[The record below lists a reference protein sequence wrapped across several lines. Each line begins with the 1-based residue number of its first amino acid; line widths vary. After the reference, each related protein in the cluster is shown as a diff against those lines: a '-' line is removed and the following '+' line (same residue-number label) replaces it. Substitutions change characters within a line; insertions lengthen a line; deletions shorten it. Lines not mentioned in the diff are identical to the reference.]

1 MMNTIIS
8 IFTCVFESVMY
19 FSLLSTYTQLKE
31 KFSRCSVFIGIAI
44 LSLLIY
50 ISNNFFSFGMWN
62 AAGIIASIFIMSFMY
77 ECHIAIRLI
86 ISTFGVFLSATVE
99 IITLFSMAY
108 LSNVSSADIINIDE
122 LRILGTVLSKILS
135 FAAFKFVCS
144 KGKNK
149 VQKTNTYWAMFFLT
163 FLTSAL
169 SVFLFFNLSYNSPDK
184 SLNNITAICSVGLLI
199 SNFFVLYLFE
209 HMTKQSEIINKQKIF
224 EQQLKSQSK
233 HFDEILFTQKQL
245 RKFKHDIS
253 NHLTALVGYFK
264 KNSNDEGIEYIKKL
278 EASLKESN
286 NSISTG
292 NIALDAIIETKQTVA
307 ESKGIVFSSQL
318 QLYAGIKID
327 PIDLCVI
334 FGNALDNAI
343 EACEKIEDFEKHI
356 TLHIVYNKDSLIC
369 KVSNSCIPNEKQ
381 ILSTTKNDIQ
391 NHGFGI
397 DNIKAALSN
406 YNHIFNIKQEKSE
419 FMLSFVIFDV

>member
-1 MMNTIIS
+1 MNTIIS
-8 IFTCVFESVMY
+8 IFTCVFESMMY
-19 FSLLSTYTQLKE
+19 FLLLNTYTQLKE
-31 KFSRCSVFIGIAI
+31 KYSKGSTFIGMAI
-44 LSLLIY
+44 LALLIY

-62 AAGIIASIFIMSFMY
+62 AVGIIVSIFIMSFMY

-86 ISTFGVFLSATVE
+86 IATFGVFLSAAVE
-99 IITLFSMAY
+99 IITLFSIAY

-135 FAAFKFVCS
+135 FVAFKLVCS

-149 VQKTNTYWAMFFLT
+149 VQKSNTYWLMFFLT

-169 SVFLFFNLSYNSPDK
+169 SVFLFFNLSYNNPDK
-184 SLNNITAICSVGLLI
+184 SLNDITAICSVGLLI

-209 HMTKQSEIINKQKIF
+209 HMTRQAEIINKQKIF

-233 HFDEILFTQKQL
+233 HFDEILFTQNQI
-245 RKFKHDIS
+245 RKFKHDVS

-264 KNSNDEGIEYIKKL
+264 NGNNHDGIEYIRKMESNL
-278 EASLKESN
+278 EESN
-286 NSISTG
+286 NFTSTG
-292 NIALDAIIETKQTVA
+292 NIALDAIIGTKQAIA
-307 ESKGIVFSSQL
+307 ESKGIVFSSHL
-318 QLYAGIKID
+318 QLYAGIKIE

-343 EACEKIEDFEKHI
+343 EACEKIENSQKHI
-356 TLHIVYNKDSLIC
+356 TLNIVYNKDSLIC

-381 ILSTTKNDIQ
+381 ILSTTKYDAQ
-391 NHGFGI
+391 NHGFGL

-406 YNHIFNIKQEKSE
+406 YKHVFNIKQRESE
-419 FMLSFVIFDV
+419 FTLSFVIFDV